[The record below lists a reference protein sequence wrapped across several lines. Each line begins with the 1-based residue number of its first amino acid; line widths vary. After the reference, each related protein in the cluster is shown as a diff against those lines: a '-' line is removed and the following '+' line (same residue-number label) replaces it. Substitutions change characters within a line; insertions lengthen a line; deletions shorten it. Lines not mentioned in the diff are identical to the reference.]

1 MIETIFLEIDEGVA
15 ALVDIREQD
24 EWDLGHIEHA
34 IHIPLSKIQKH
45 GDALLPKDCKYKKF
59 YLHCVSGRRAEFA
72 VESLKFGKTLPDIEV
87 IPISYGYEILSKMAA
102 KET

>member
-1 MIETIFLEIDEGVA
+1 MIEKIFLEIHEGVS

-34 IHIPLSKIQKH
+34 IHIPLSKIQKY
-45 GDALLPKDCKYKKF
+45 GDALFPKDCTCKKF
-59 YLHCVSGRRAEFA
+59 YIHCVSGRRADFA
-72 VESLKFGKTLPDIEV
+72 VHSLKFGQTLPDIEV

-102 KET
+102 KEM